1 MKTRTVI
8 ASSIIILMSACGTAF
23 ADDINAT
30 VAEKLV
36 VSLGMEKSLD
46 AAIEQ
51 RVDTQIKQKMEMS
64 PYKEVMT
71 KFYGK
76 YMSYNSLKPELTK
89 MVSQTFSKKEM
100 EDIAAFYDTP
110 TGKKMIAKMPEI
122 VSKAAKSGAD
132 RAEANLDDMVVMI
145 RSSHIKSHGG
155 M

>member
-1 MKTRTVI
+1 MKTRTAI
-8 ASSIIILMSACGTAF
+8 ASIVMMIGACGTVL
-23 ADDINAT
+23 ADDINAA

-46 AAIEQ
+46 SAIEQ
-51 RVDTQIKQKMEMS
+51 RVDAQLKQKMELS
-64 PYKEVMT
+64 PYKDVMT

-145 RSSHIKSHGG
+145 KSSNLKGRGG